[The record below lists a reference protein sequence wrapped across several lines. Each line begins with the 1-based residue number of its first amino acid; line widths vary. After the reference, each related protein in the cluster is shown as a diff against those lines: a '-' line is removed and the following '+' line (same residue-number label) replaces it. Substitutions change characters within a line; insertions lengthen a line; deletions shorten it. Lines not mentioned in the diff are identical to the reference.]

1 MPYFTRGTFTQNC
14 RDQPS
19 YNSYVANNY
28 AHKYYKYRPGG
39 GDFSHLK
46 SDNKSMVKN
55 FTSIVNKFATRKSRY
70 VYTRSS

>member
-28 AHKYYKYRPGG
+28 AHKYYKNRPSGG
-39 GDFSHLK
+39 KFNNGNTTK
-46 SDNKSMVKN
+46 SLTKS
-55 FTSIVNKFATRKSRY
+55 FTSIVNKFATCKSRY

>member
-19 YNSYVANNY
+19 YNSHVANNY
-28 AHKYYKYRPGG
+28 SHKYYKNRPSGG
-39 GDFSHLK
+39 NFNYK

-55 FTSIVNKFATRKSRY
+55 FTSIVHKFSTCKSRY